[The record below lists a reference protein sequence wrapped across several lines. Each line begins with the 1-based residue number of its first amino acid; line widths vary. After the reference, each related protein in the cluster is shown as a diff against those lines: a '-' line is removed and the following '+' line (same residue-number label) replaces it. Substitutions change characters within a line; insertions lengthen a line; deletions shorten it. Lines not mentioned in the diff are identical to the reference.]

1 MLKELVLFLYLFF
14 LQYLFSQNPKNLKD
28 NEIHLEYFKDI
39 NLFHSP
45 PEPLFIGRPFELSLV
60 TELSESIIISVLLF
74 FKTDSMK
81 TYREI
86 LLNGES
92 GLYKYKV
99 NTKDFPGNSIDYFFA
114 VRTKDGKIYGA
125 PVDENNILM
134 PIKKNFI
141 DPVQY
146 YQQKK
151 RLNQ

>member
-1 MLKELVLFLYLFF
+1 MLKNLALVIYLIS
-14 LQYLFSQNPKNLKD
+14 LQYLFSQNPND
-28 NEIHLEYFKDI
+28 QIGNEIHLEYIKNI
-39 NLFHSP
+39 KLFHSP
-45 PEPLFIGRPFELSLV
+45 PEQLFIGRPFELSLV
-60 TELSESIIISVLLF
+60 TELNESIIISVLLF

-99 NTKDFPGNSIDYFFA
+99 NIKDFPGNSIDYFFA
-114 VRTKDGKIYGA
+114 VRTTDGKIYGA
-125 PVDENNILM
+125 PVNKKNVLE
-134 PIKKNFI
+134 PIQKNFI

-146 YQQKK
+146 YEQKK